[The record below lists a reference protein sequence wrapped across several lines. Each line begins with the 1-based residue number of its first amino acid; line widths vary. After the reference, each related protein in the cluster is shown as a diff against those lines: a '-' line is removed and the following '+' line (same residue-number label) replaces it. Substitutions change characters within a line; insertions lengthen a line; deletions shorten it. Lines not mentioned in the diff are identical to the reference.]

1 MSNRQQPS
9 DLKAFLCKEVE
20 SICDAEPDVLANFV
34 MTIIGEKEIDNALR
48 QSLEKNLRDFLDDQ
62 TGPFIDRLF
71 DKLNENNRPVEILSA
86 AIEDPLNISSR
97 RLSDFSD
104 DEDDGDR
111 NFKHR
116 RQRQEDQED
125 SYTTRQVEERGKRRF
140 PENNQAGGMN
150 KHSRVDD
157 SRRGPDGIPMGP
169 AAMYNN
175 TVQQSTF
182 DGRGRGRGNRGNRGG
197 MNMGRTQRPRCRDYN
212 EKGFCM
218 RGDMCPYDHGVD
230 RIIVDEGFNGPFPNG
245 PGHMGAM
252 SGRGPQPPF
261 FGMPNTMVPN
271 GMGPDA
277 YDPER
282 ATLMPN
288 GNMPFPTDMSS
299 MLIPETIPPIQM
311 SQPTRG
317 TARGGMRGRGRGR
330 GSYMG
335 GSSGGYQQQ
344 LHSKSGT
351 TLVVENIP
359 PEECQ
364 ITKVHDFF
372 QKFGTLTNISV
383 QPHQQKAILQYGT
396 RAEAEAAYHS
406 PDAIFDN
413 RFVKVYWQREKE
425 DGSQQPQQQQ
435 QQQQQASS
443 AEAQA
448 AALAA
453 SIAANEPDPELVAAR
468 AAELAKQREEKLKKH
483 QERMQAVL
491 DAQKQKEQLLQ
502 KQIDE
507 QKQLME
513 KLGNKDMS
521 RTEKEELLKSLKK
534 IGADINASRS
544 GVATA
549 ASAPQTQATSTT
561 TTTTTSTATASATAV
576 SGTPET
582 PEDLK
587 KKLAILEAEAAALG
601 LAAYGPSFR
610 GGRGGYFGR
619 GRGYPRMRGGMTRMS
634 LDNRPT
640 KLLIKDI
647 PEDTAE
653 EVQKHFEQYGTV
665 TSYESSEQGVI
676 VQYSQRFEAEKAMSV
691 GANFPKGT
699 LQLSWFTESS
709 SGAPST
715 TDNST
720 ESNQSSTEANP
731 AQS

>member
-34 MTIIGEKEIDNALR
+34 MTILGNKETDAALR

-71 DKLNENNRPVEILSA
+71 AKLNENNRPVEIVSVA
-86 AIEDPLNISSR
+86 VEDPLNVPAH

-125 SYTTRQVEERGKRRF
+125 TYTTRQVEERGKRRL
-140 PENNQAGGMN
+140 PENTPAGGMS

-175 TVQQSTF
+175 TQSSTF

-245 PGHMGAM
+245 PGHMGPM
-252 SGRGPQPPF
+252 GGRGPQPPF
-261 FGMPNTMVPN
+261 FGMQNTMVPN

-288 GNMPFPTDMSS
+288 GNMPFPSDMSG
-299 MLIPETIPPIQM
+299 MMMPETMPPMQM
-311 SQPTRG
+311 NQPIRG
-317 TARGGMRGRGRGR
+317 GMRGGMRGRGRGR
-330 GSYMG
+330 GNYMG
-335 GSSGGYQQQ
+335 GANGGYQQQ
-344 LHSKSGT
+344 HHSKTGT

-425 DGSQQPQQQQ
+425 DGSQQQQLPGTDA
-435 QQQQQASS
+435 QASS
-443 AEAQA
+443 
-448 AALAA
+448 LAPA
-453 SIAANEPDPELVAAR
+453 VTGNEPDPELVAAR
-468 AAELAKQREEKLKKH
+468 AAELAKQREEKQKKH
-483 QERMQAVL
+483 QERMQALL

-502 KQIDE
+502 RQIDE

-513 KLGNKDMS
+513 KLGNKDMT
-521 RTEKEELLKSLKK
+521 RAEKEELLKSLKR
-534 IGADINASRS
+534 IGAEISASRDGVS
-544 GVATA
+544 GIP
-549 ASAPQTQATSTT
+549 SPQTQAASTS
-561 TTTTTSTATASATAV
+561 TASATTAI
-576 SGTPET
+576 SGAAET

-587 KKLAILEAEAAALG
+587 KKLATLEAEAAALG
-601 LAAYGPSFR
+601 LAAHGSGFR

-640 KLLIKDI
+640 KLLVKDI
-647 PEDTAE
+647 PQDTTE
-653 EVQKHFEQYGTV
+653 EVQKHFEQYGSV
-665 TSYESSEQGVI
+665 TSFESSEQGVI
-676 VQYSQRFEAEKAMSV
+676 VHYSQRFEAEKAMSV

-699 LQLSWFTESS
+699 LQLAWYTESS

-715 TDNST
+715 TDTPT
-720 ESNQSSTEANP
+720 ESNQPSTEANL
-731 AQS
+731 AEA